1 MPIEEV
7 LQIRTR
13 ELLERVPSDGD
24 DDHPEHDDPRYPDI
38 VPAVHESQLIL
49 LHDRDAGMRH
59 DPLVIDKLRAAA
71 DALNRG
77 DPGPFTD
84 LIAPECEWRGIP
96 QGHLWWKRTPS

>member
-38 VPAVHESQLIL
+38 VPVVHESQLIL
-49 LHDRDAGMRH
+49 VHTVAAPPAPSTAGK
-59 DPLVIDKLRAAA
+59 PLGLVGVTGRTYSVGPRLGDFAKGTPLR
-71 DALNRG
+71 
-77 DPGPFTD
+77 FV
-84 LIAPECEWRGIP
+84 
-96 QGHLWWKRTPS
+96 TPAQVTETPA